1 MNDLHRAAATAVLAA
16 AGPWGGHS
24 NGNIPLSAL
33 TTLSWA
39 PGHRLRSD
47 AAAAFES
54 LNQAYRARF
63 GTSISITDSYRT
75 LAAQQHLYDTKGP
88 GLAAVPGTSN
98 HGWALAVDLGGGINS
113 FGTAQHV
120 WMVANGPAYG
130 WIHPTWARQGG
141 GREEAWHFEYEGTT
155 TTPPTSE
162 EDDMTPAQAAQL
174 TTILDLLTPGVEG
187 VKFDGDIFSRI
198 KAIQS
203 DASTARAQTGPVSRG
218 GKDVSI
224 RQEIADTKTTV
235 LGLVSDIWG
244 VKPTGTS
251 TFGEM
256 LMHVKMR
263 LSNGTAP
270 QAAGLSEVADLRKE
284 MLAGFA
290 EIKKSLSA

>member
-16 AGPWGGHS
+16 AGSWGGHS

-75 LAAQQHLYDTKGP
+75 LAAQQHLYETKGP

-130 WIHPTWARQGG
+130 WIHPPWARQGG
-141 GREEAWHFEYEGTT
+141 GREEAWHFEYDGNTT
-155 TTPPTSE
+155 PTPPTE
-162 EDDMTPAQAAQL
+162 EDMPLTDTDIAKIWGYKNAAING
-174 TTILDLLTPGVEG
+174 TRDVYGV
-187 VKFDGDIFSRI
+187 VTDTRN
-198 KAIQS
+198 Q
-203 DASTARAQTGPVSRG
+203 TAAVSRG
-218 GKDVSI
+218 GKDVSL
-224 RQEIADTKTTV
+224 RQEIADTKTAV
-235 LGLVSDIWG
+235 LTLVSDIWG

-256 LMHVKMR
+256 LMHIKMR

>member
-47 AAAAFES
+47 AAAGFES

-63 GTSISITDSYRT
+63 GVNISITDSYRT
-75 LAAQQHLYDTKGP
+75 LAAQQHLYETKGP
-88 GLAAVPGTSN
+88 GLAAKPGTSN

-141 GREEAWHFEYEGTT
+141 GREEPWHFEYDGNTT
-155 TTPPTSE
+155 PTPPTE
-162 EDDMTPAQAAQL
+162 EDMPLTDTDIAKIWGYKNAEINGTRDVYGVVTDTRNQTAA
-174 TTILDLLTPGVEG
+174 
-187 VKFDGDIFSRI
+187 
-198 KAIQS
+198 
-203 DASTARAQTGPVSRG
+203 VSRG
-218 GKDVSI
+218 GKDVSL
-224 RQEIADTKTTV
+224 RQEIADTKSAV
-235 LGLVSDIWG
+235 LTLVSDIWG

-256 LMHVKMR
+256 LMHIKMR

-270 QAAGLSEVADLRKE
+270 QAAGLSEVAALRTE

-290 EIKKSLSA
+290 AIRKLVEAK

>member
-75 LAAQQHLYDTKGP
+75 LAAQQHLYETKGP

-141 GREEAWHFEYEGTT
+141 GREEAWHFEYDGS
-155 TTPPTSE
+155 TTPAPPTTPTTPSL
-162 EDDMTPAQAAQL
+162 EDDMPFRIHVTSSPNTPSEVGKIYLAQF
-174 TTILDLLTPGVEG
+174 G
-187 VKFDGDIFSRI
+187 
-198 KAIQS
+198 
-203 DASTARAQTGPVSRG
+203 
-218 GKDVSI
+218 
-224 RQEIADTKTTV
+224 
-235 LGLVSDIWG
+235 
-244 VKPTGTS
+244 PTGQCL
-251 TFGEM
+251 FQHINPEENGVHD
-256 LMHVKMR
+256 LVKTPIYNVSHYQKDLIR
-263 LSNGTAP
+263 KNIITRE
-270 QAAGLSEVADLRKE
+270 AAWKVV
-284 MLAGFA
+284 
-290 EIKKSLSA
+290 

>member
-75 LAAQQHLYDTKGP
+75 LAAQQHLYETKGP

-141 GREEAWHFEYEGTT
+141 GREEAWHFEYDGNTT
-155 TTPPTSE
+155 PTPPTE
-162 EDDMTPAQAAQL
+162 EDMPLTDTDIAKIWAYKNAAING
-174 TTILDLLTPGVEG
+174 TRDVYGV
-187 VKFDGDIFSRI
+187 VTDTRN
-198 KAIQS
+198 Q
-203 DASTARAQTGPVSRG
+203 TAAVSRG
-218 GKDVSI
+218 GKDVSL
-224 RQEIADTKTTV
+224 RQEIADTKTAV
-235 LGLVSDIWG
+235 LTLVSDIWG

-256 LMHVKMR
+256 LMHIKMR

>member
-16 AGPWGGHS
+16 AGSWGGHS

-75 LAAQQHLYDTKGP
+75 LATQQHLYETKGP

-130 WIHPTWARQGG
+130 WIHPPWARQGG
-141 GREEAWHFEYEGTT
+141 GREEAWHFEYDGNTT
-155 TTPPTSE
+155 PTPPTE
-162 EDDMTPAQAAQL
+162 EDMPLTDTDIAKIWGYKNAAING
-174 TTILDLLTPGVEG
+174 TRDVYGV
-187 VKFDGDIFSRI
+187 VTDTRN
-198 KAIQS
+198 Q
-203 DASTARAQTGPVSRG
+203 TAAVSRG
-218 GKDVSI
+218 GKDVSL
-224 RQEIADTKTTV
+224 RQEIADTKTAV
-235 LGLVSDIWG
+235 LTLVSDIWG

>member
-16 AGPWGGHS
+16 AGPWGDHS

-75 LAAQQHLYDTKGP
+75 LAAQQHLYETKGP

-141 GREEAWHFEYEGTT
+141 GREEAWHFEYDGNTT
-155 TTPPTSE
+155 NPPT
-162 EDDMTPAQAAQL
+162 EDDMTPDQAAQL
-174 TTILDLLTPGVEG
+174 TRIHDMIAVPGQPYGYPQAILN
-187 VKFDGDIFSRI
+187 DIRAVARDVT
-198 KAIQS
+198 AIQ
-203 DASTARAQTGPVSRG
+203 ATLNVPGQPFAYPAATHNAVG
-218 GKDVSI
+218 
-224 RQEIADTKTTV
+224 
-235 LGLVSDIWG
+235 GLVQR
-244 VKPTGTS
+244 V
-251 TFGEM
+251 
-256 LMHVKMR
+256 
-263 LSNGTAP
+263 TAL
-270 QAAGLSEVADLRKE
+270 QAAVADLSAN
-284 MLAGFA
+284 AG
-290 EIKKSLSA
+290 S

>member
-75 LAAQQHLYDTKGP
+75 LAAQQHLYETKGP

-130 WIHPTWARQGG
+130 WIHPPWARQGG
-141 GREEAWHFEYEGTT
+141 GREEAWHFEYDGNTT
-155 TTPPTSE
+155 PTPPTE
-162 EDDMTPAQAAQL
+162 EDMPLTDTDIAKIWAYKNAAING
-174 TTILDLLTPGVEG
+174 TRDVYGV
-187 VKFDGDIFSRI
+187 VTDTRN
-198 KAIQS
+198 Q
-203 DASTARAQTGPVSRG
+203 TAAVSRG
-218 GKDVSI
+218 GKDVSL
-224 RQEIADTKTTV
+224 RQEIADTKTAV
-235 LGLVSDIWG
+235 LTLVSDIWG

-256 LMHVKMR
+256 LMHIKMR

>member
-39 PGHRLRSD
+39 TGHRLRSD

-75 LAAQQHLYDTKGP
+75 LAAQQHLYETKGP

-162 EDDMTPAQAAQL
+162 EDDMTPEQDTRLKAVENKIAGLAA
-174 TTILDLLTPGVEG
+174 
-187 VKFDGDIFSRI
+187 
-198 KAIQS
+198 
-203 DASTARAQTGPVSRG
+203 
-218 GKDVSI
+218 
-224 RQEIADTKTTV
+224 RQEIIFFESKGTVYEASLLSGTYRALPTSATLTDRRAV
-235 LGLVSDIWG
+235 LG
-244 VKPTGTS
+244 
-251 TFGEM
+251 
-256 LMHVKMR
+256 
-263 LSNGTAP
+263 
-270 QAAGLSEVADLRKE
+270 AAGIPFRNWADSVGNREVENPGAFGIRV
-284 MLAGFA
+284 G
-290 EIKKSLSA
+290 